1 MELNLKYVLVI
12 IMQDESCIFCNIVKG
27 EIPSFKIYEDEYCLA
42 FLDIAPFTKGH
53 SIVVPKNHYMNL
65 LDFPDEEMKNFFSGL
80 KKVVTKINK
89 KMNADGINIMQNNFK
104 AAGQVVNH
112 LHFHVIPRWDNDRA
126 FPIRVKKLELTKK
139 ELNEILKKIN
149 SP

>member
-1 MELNLKYVLVI
+1 MPEK
-12 IMQDESCIFCNIVKG
+12 SCVFCKIVKG
-27 EIPSFKIYEDEYCLA
+27 EIPSLKIYEDEHSLA

-53 SIVVPKNHYMNL
+53 SIVIPKKHYVNL
-65 LDFPDEEMKNFFSGL
+65 FDFPEEEMTNYFSGL
-80 KKVVTKINK
+80 KKVVTKIK
-89 KMNADGINIMQNNFK
+89 EKMNADGINIMQNNFK

-112 LHFHVIPRWDNDRA
+112 LHFHVLPRWDNDRA
-126 FPIRVKKLELTKK
+126 FPIRVKKLELSKE